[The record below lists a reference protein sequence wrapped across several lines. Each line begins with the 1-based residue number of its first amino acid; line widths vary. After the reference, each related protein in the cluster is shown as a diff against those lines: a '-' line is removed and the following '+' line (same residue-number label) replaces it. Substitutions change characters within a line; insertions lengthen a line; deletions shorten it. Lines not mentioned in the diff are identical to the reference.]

1 MSDHAPIVIGKL
13 VPFRQGTTFEKLPS
27 PQVFILVDGTKQ
39 HANIHH
45 FAAGSREI
53 NCL

>member
-27 PQVFILVDGTKQ
+27 PQVFILVDGTNNMQIVITLLQVQGK
-39 HANIHH
+39 
-45 FAAGSREI
+45 
-53 NCL
+53 